1 MSLYEHVLI
10 YKQDLSS
17 TQLDSEINAH
27 KDLIKELGGEVVYEE
42 SWGLRNLAYMINDN
56 KKAFYQ
62 FMNVNMPGD
71 ANDKI
76 TAKLNLNQNVIW
88 HISIKVKEF
97 DKTPTQLS
105 KEPEQ
110 MEKQD
115 YPAKKDI
122 KFDYKNLYPL
132 KKYISEKGK
141 ITPRR
146 ITYIP
151 IQKQRELTEA
161 IKRAR
166 YLALLP
172 YVGK

>member
-17 TQLDSEINAH
+17 TQLNSEISAH
-27 KDLIKELGGEVVYEE
+27 KDLIRELGGEVVYEE

-62 FMNVNMPGD
+62 FMNINMPND

-76 TAKLNLNQNVIW
+76 TTKLNLNQNVIR

-105 KEPEQ
+105 KEPE
-110 MEKQD
+110 
-115 YPAKKDI
+115 
-122 KFDYKNLYPL
+122 
-132 KKYISEKGK
+132 
-141 ITPRR
+141 
-146 ITYIP
+146 
-151 IQKQRELTEA
+151 
-161 IKRAR
+161 
-166 YLALLP
+166 
-172 YVGK
+172 

>member
-10 YKQDLSS
+10 YKQDLST

-27 KDLIKELGGEVVYEE
+27 KDLLKELGGEVVYEE

-62 FMNVNMPGD
+62 FMNIDMPGD

-76 TAKLNLNQNVIW
+76 TAKLNLNQNVIR

-105 KEPEQ
+105 KEPE
-110 MEKQD
+110 
-115 YPAKKDI
+115 
-122 KFDYKNLYPL
+122 
-132 KKYISEKGK
+132 
-141 ITPRR
+141 
-146 ITYIP
+146 
-151 IQKQRELTEA
+151 
-161 IKRAR
+161 
-166 YLALLP
+166 
-172 YVGK
+172 

>member
-10 YKQDLSS
+10 YKQDLST

-62 FMNVNMPGD
+62 FMNIDMPRD

-76 TAKLNLNQNVIW
+76 TAKLNLNQNVIR

-97 DKTPTQLS
+97 DKSPTQLS
-105 KEPEQ
+105 KEPE
-110 MEKQD
+110 
-115 YPAKKDI
+115 
-122 KFDYKNLYPL
+122 
-132 KKYISEKGK
+132 
-141 ITPRR
+141 
-146 ITYIP
+146 
-151 IQKQRELTEA
+151 
-161 IKRAR
+161 
-166 YLALLP
+166 
-172 YVGK
+172 

>member
-10 YKQDLSS
+10 YKQDLST

-27 KDLIKELGGEVVYEE
+27 EDLIKELGGEVVYAE

-62 FMNVNMPGD
+62 FMNIDMPGD

-76 TAKLNLNQNVIW
+76 TAKLNLNQNVIR

-105 KEPEQ
+105 KEPE
-110 MEKQD
+110 
-115 YPAKKDI
+115 
-122 KFDYKNLYPL
+122 
-132 KKYISEKGK
+132 
-141 ITPRR
+141 
-146 ITYIP
+146 
-151 IQKQRELTEA
+151 
-161 IKRAR
+161 
-166 YLALLP
+166 
-172 YVGK
+172 

>member
-27 KDLIKELGGEVVYEE
+27 KELIKELGGEVVYEE

-62 FMNVNMPGD
+62 FMNLNMPGE

-76 TAKLNLNQNVIW
+76 TAKLNLNQNVIR
-88 HISIKVKEF
+88 HISIKVKKF

-105 KEPEQ
+105 KEPE
-110 MEKQD
+110 
-115 YPAKKDI
+115 
-122 KFDYKNLYPL
+122 
-132 KKYISEKGK
+132 
-141 ITPRR
+141 
-146 ITYIP
+146 
-151 IQKQRELTEA
+151 
-161 IKRAR
+161 
-166 YLALLP
+166 
-172 YVGK
+172 